1 MMPVSAVITTIIV
14 AVVLYGGFALCVRQ
28 AIRKGR
34 EEKAARHQPSGE

>member
-1 MMPVSAVITTIIV
+1 MPVSAVITTIIV

-34 EEKAARHQPSGE
+34 EEKAAHQEPYSE

>member
-1 MMPVSAVITTIIV
+1 MPLSAWITSIVV

-34 EEKAARHQPSGE
+34 EDRENAAHEE